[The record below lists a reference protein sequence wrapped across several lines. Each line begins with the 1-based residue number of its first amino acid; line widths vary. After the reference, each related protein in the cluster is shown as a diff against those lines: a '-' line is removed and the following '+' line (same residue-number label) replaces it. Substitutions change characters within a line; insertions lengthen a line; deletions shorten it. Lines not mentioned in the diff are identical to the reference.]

1 MLDLLTAL
9 VEKSLVAMEANGGRY
24 RLLETVRQ
32 YAQERLDESGDGD
45 AIRTRHLA
53 SYLKLAEGARAG
65 LAGAGQGAWLSRL
78 DLERENLLAAHAWCD
93 RAQGGGEMGLKLA
106 YGVQPYWIKR
116 GVLEL
121 GHRFM
126 AEALAR
132 PGAEA
137 RNLDRCKALFG
148 AGWLDCYMGRYEEAQ
163 RHLEESQAI
172 AREIGD
178 KRRVA
183 AGLQPLAMA
192 FLGQGDL
199 ATARRHTEEALAL
212 EQELGN
218 THQVAAALNALAQ
231 IDRLEG
237 DLDSAEPLY
246 EKVMALG
253 REMQDREMIAI
264 ALLNLAMVAIGR
276 GSGDQARRLLLDA
289 LAIADEIG
297 SIPVGQSV
305 LEVSAGLAAL
315 REEWED
321 VARFFGSAEARI
333 AQTGLHRDPA
343 DEAFLVPLIA
353 RARERLG
360 AAAFATFE
368 TAARS
373 LSYEEAMAGAR
384 GWLEQQS

>member
-1 MLDLLTAL
+1 MNPPTAT
-9 VEKSLVAMEANGGRY
+9 R
-24 RLLETVRQ
+24 
-32 YAQERLDESGDGD
+32 SG
-45 AIRTRHLA
+45 TRHLA

-65 LAGAGQGAWLSRL
+65 LAGAAQGAWLSRL

-163 RHLEESQAI
+163 RHLEESLAI

-199 ATARRHTEEALAL
+199 GTARRH
-212 EQELGN
+212 
-218 THQVAAALNALAQ
+218 
-231 IDRLEG
+231 
-237 DLDSAEPLY
+237 Y
-246 EKVMALG
+246 
-253 REMQDREMIAI
+253 
-264 ALLNLAMVAIGR
+264 R
-276 GSGDQARRLLLDA
+276 GGARPR
-289 LAIADEIG
+289 
-297 SIPVGQSV
+297 
-305 LEVSAGLAAL
+305 
-315 REEWED
+315 
-321 VARFFGSAEARI
+321 
-333 AQTGLHRDPA
+333 
-343 DEAFLVPLIA
+343 
-353 RARERLG
+353 
-360 AAAFATFE
+360 
-368 TAARS
+368 
-373 LSYEEAMAGAR
+373 AGAGEHASGRR
-384 GWLEQQS
+384 GAQRIGADCTAWKGISTAPSRCTRRSWRSVAKCRTAR